1 MFSIIFEEAMGGTIA
16 TPSVMGAPKVTIDM
30 LRAAFPGKYLPKRPY
45 NRRADFN
52 KKSDIL
58 KRFKTTNSFISNKD
72 RG

>member
-1 MFSIIFEEAMGGTIA
+1 MFSIIFEEAIGGTIA
-16 TPSVMGAPKVTIDM
+16 TPSAMGAPKLSINDI
-30 LRAAFPGKYLPKRPY
+30 RALWPNKYIPKRPY